1 MRRTQATRDGSK
13 RKAVT
18 FIKDHSPSGAGREES
33 GEAQGDQEGSEEHS
47 DAVAESE
54 IIQDQIHQIRVSDVD
69 ASSGKA
75 GLPIADGHLGDVSD
89 RAMDIPSD
97 RGSTRSQRLNM

>member
-1 MRRTQATRDGSK
+1 MRRTQATRAGSK

-18 FIKDHSPSGAGREES
+18 FTKDHSPSGAGREES

-47 DAVAESE
+47 DAESE
-54 IIQDQIHQIRVSDVD
+54 ILQDQIHQIRVSDVD

-75 GLPIADGHLGDVSD
+75 GLPIADGHLDDVSD

-97 RGSTRSQRLNM
+97 RGSTRSQRLNV